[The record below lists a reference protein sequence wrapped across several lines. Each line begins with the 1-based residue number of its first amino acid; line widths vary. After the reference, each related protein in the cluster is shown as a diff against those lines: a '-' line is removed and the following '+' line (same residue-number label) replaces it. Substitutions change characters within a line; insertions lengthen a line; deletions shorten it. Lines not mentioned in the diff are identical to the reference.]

1 MITIALGSPSSHRTR
16 LLQGPPCTSD
26 YCGYVVAYDSNTNT
40 IDHLVQDTLPFG
52 TIVVPDMVFGC
63 SKRRSW

>member
-1 MITIALGSPSSHRTR
+1 
-16 LLQGPPCTSD
+16 
-26 YCGYVVAYDSNTNT
+26 VAYDSNTNT